1 MRSGLQKPGA
11 VPFLALLIFSLLS
24 LVPTLAKEWN
34 FYGYS
39 YSAHFTYLGLP
50 RASSCEWKGSLLTD
64 LADSSP
70 RVRNASST
78 VDSRSRSAVTG
89 SHCRPWFFG
98 DVYSSF
104 SDNGRDARPHQSAV
118 HTPPRSL
125 FGAGVEAGDDPV
137 TYSATKRPLSITRG
151 VSAVKE
157 FIRRWDDQ
165 QMSRPLPPRHDPFD
179 DTSAHPMLTL
189 ANTSVTPASLKSMQ
203 RQPTPEKL
211 SDGAPARRFNVDS
224 WLSRLPS
231 LVHETWQQ
239 VCNTGARFL
248 ESWTTRLPVNYSN
261 ETLIPKY
268 RAPHTSDGQRP
279 PEHFE
284 ELDRA
289 STRESL
295 STNLDQ
301 PRLAPRQTDSRRT
314 LSPKSLKMTAGQSK
328 YTGFQRDSDHICGSS
343 MAIVI
348 ALMYIM
354 EDSHFRHSASHHPS
368 PFQSNLPRDH
378 SLTGGTTTALEE
390 PTAQHRS
397 SYDIDEEGQPPRYTE
412 ENDPYQLAS
421 KLKSDAEIQALH
433 PQANTS
439 RKRHGHTTTTT
450 PQPARS
456 TSALSTVPTLSSFKS
471 SMARKE
477 LQGFYQTQNENIERM
492 LKPVEEHV
500 RDARELNTNN
510 QLKYKI
516 AIYGSFAANVVLS
529 ILQLYGAVASSSL
542 SLFTTMAD
550 SVFDPL
556 SNLTLLLCNKTV
568 NRVDPRKFPAG
579 KARIETAGNICFC
592 FLMTAVSLLLI
603 AFSIRDLVGGS
614 DSETGDFHLPSVIA
628 VVVAFCTKF
637 SLFVYCFALRNQ
649 VSQIRIL
656 WEDHRNDL
664 FINGFG
670 ILTSVGGSKLRWWI
684 DPMGAIILSVLISG
698 LWLHTAYHEFQ
709 LLIGITADTKMQQL
723 ITYISMTHSPL
734 ITAIDTVRAYT
745 SGPRLVVEV
754 DIVMD
759 PSESLRATHDVAE
772 ELQTK
777 LESLPDVERAYVH
790 VDYETTHKPEHFLK
804 KEL

>member
-50 RASSCEWKGSLLTD
+50 R
-64 LADSSP
+64 
-70 RVRNASST
+70 VR
-78 VDSRSRSAVTG
+78 
-89 SHCRPWFFG
+89 
-98 DVYSSF
+98 
-104 SDNGRDARPHQSAV
+104 DNERDAQPHQSAA

-125 FGAGVEAGDDPV
+125 FEAGVEAGNDPV
-137 TYSATKRPLSITRG
+137 TYPATKGPSSITRG
-151 VSAVKE
+151 VSAFKE
-157 FIRRWDDQ
+157 FIRRWDDL
-165 QMSRPLPPRHDPFD
+165 QMSRPLPPRHNPVD
-179 DTSAHPMLTL
+179 DASAHPTPTL
-189 ANTSVTPASLKSMQ
+189 ANTSVTPAASKVMQ

-211 SDGAPARRFNVDS
+211 SDEAPAKRFNVHS
-224 WLSRLPS
+224 WLSRLPPS
-231 LVHETWQQ
+231 VHETWQQ

-248 ESWTTRLPVNYSN
+248 ESWTTRSPVHYPN
-261 ETLIPKY
+261 EALKSKY
-268 RAPHTSDGQRP
+268 LAPHTSDEQRH
-279 PEHFE
+279 PEHFK

-295 STNLDQ
+295 SMNLDQ
-301 PRLAPRQTDSRRT
+301 PGLAPRQTDSQRT
-314 LSPKSLKMTAGQSK
+314 LSPTSLEMTAGQSK
-328 YTGFQRDSDHICGSS
+328 YAGFRRDSDHICGSS
-343 MAIVI
+343 MAILAI
-348 ALMYIM
+348 LLCIM

-368 PFQSNLPRDH
+368 PFQSSLHRDH
-378 SLTGGTTTALEE
+378 AFTGGTTTALEE

-456 TSALSTVPTLSSFKS
+456 TSALSTVPTLSSFKT

-500 RDARELNTNN
+500 RDAKELNTNN

-516 AIYGSFAANVVLS
+516 AIYGSFAANVALS
-529 ILQLYGAVASSSL
+529 ILQLYGAIASSSL

-637 SLFVYCFALRNQ
+637 SLFLYCFALRNQ

-709 LLIGITADTKMQQL
+709 LLIGITADAKMQQL

-759 PSESLRATHDVAE
+759 PSDSLRATHDVAE